1 MGADPNQTTA
11 RKPGLLQII
20 QYSLLGRIE
29 MDGTAGWQL
38 FALVLL
44 QKVKMVEGGGQV
56 RQTGTGGEL
65 SGKVKGIISP
75 DG

>member
-1 MGADPNQTTA
+1 
-11 RKPGLLQII
+11 
-20 QYSLLGRIE
+20 

-44 QKVKMVEGGGQV
+44 QKVKTVEGGGQV
-56 RQTGTGGEL
+56 RQTGTGEKL
-65 SGKVKGIISP
+65 SVWVKRIVSP

>member
-1 MGADPNQTTA
+1 
-11 RKPGLLQII
+11 
-20 QYSLLGRIE
+20 

-38 FALVLL
+38 FALVLQ

-56 RQTGTGGEL
+56 RQTGTGGKL
-65 SGKVKGIISP
+65 SVKVKGIVSP